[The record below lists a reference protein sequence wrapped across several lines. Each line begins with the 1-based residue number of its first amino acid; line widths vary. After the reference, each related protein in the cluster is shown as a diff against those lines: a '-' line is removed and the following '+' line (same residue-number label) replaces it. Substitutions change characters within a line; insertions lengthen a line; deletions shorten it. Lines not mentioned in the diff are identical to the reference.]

1 MNQPTRKS
9 IMYLFACF
17 IALGCLFYIY
27 QRFPHSGGG
36 SSCGCGQKTTEG
48 FSLSN
53 AGDFPIS
60 QTERLLQDSFPITDT
75 NGISAM
81 SADQMWWR
89 YPTFQ
94 LGSFE
99 QITNN
104 MKHQDNP
111 DNATCTASTFC
122 YALYK
127 NATDKKSNN
136 VYALPPVT
144 PATNESTRVGY
155 FLASS
160 PPFL

>member
-1 MNQPTRKS
+1 MNQDTQIKIKAALS
-9 IMYLFACF
+9 LM
-17 IALGCLFYIY
+17 ALGGLYYYY
-27 QRFPHSGGG
+27 QYHYSQHHC
-36 SSCGCGQKTTEG
+36 SSEG

-144 PATNESTRVGY
+144 PATNESTRIGY